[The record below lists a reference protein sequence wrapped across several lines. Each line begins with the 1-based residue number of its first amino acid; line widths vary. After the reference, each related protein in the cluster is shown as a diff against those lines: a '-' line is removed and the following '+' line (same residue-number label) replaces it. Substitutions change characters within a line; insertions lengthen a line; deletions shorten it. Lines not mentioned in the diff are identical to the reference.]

1 MELAIAILNWNGKKL
16 LKRFLPAVIENS
28 PEADVFIIDNAST
41 DGSQKYIKKNHPK
54 VQLIQLDTNFGF
66 AGGYNRGLK
75 KINAELVCLLNNDV
89 LVKEKWLTP
98 ILNHFKTNPK
108 TAVAQPHI
116 MSLNRPEYFEYA
128 GAAGGFIDRLGY
140 PYCNGR
146 IFNYIE
152 KDNGQYDQDK
162 KVFWASGACFFIR
175 KAKFEALG
183 GFDEDFYLHMEEI
196 DLCWR
201 VFNENLEVYSLYK
214 SKVYHLGGGTLALSP
229 RKTYL
234 NFRNSLYLLLK
245 NLPEKRF
252 LRIVERLIWDGFVI
266 FLFIFRLEFKNALAV
281 LNAHFSFYKNF
292 NRLTSKKV
300 NSQSVRSYFSI
311 KFLPVRY
318 LFPKKKKIFRL

>member
-1 MELAIAILNWNGKKL
+1 MELAIAVLNWNGKKL
-16 LKRFLPAVIENS
+16 LKRFLPSVIENS
-28 PEADVFIIDNAST
+28 PEANVFIIDNASD
-41 DGSQKYIKKNHPK
+41 DGSQNYIKKNHPK
-54 VQLIQLDTNFGF
+54 VQLIQLDSNFGF

-98 ILNHFKTNPK
+98 ILDHFKTNPK
-108 TAVAQPHI
+108 TVIAQPHI
-116 MSLNRPEYFEYA
+116 MNLNRPEYFEYA

-146 IFNYIE
+146 VFNHIE

-183 GFDEDFYLHMEEI
+183 GFDEDFYIHMEEI

-214 SKVYHLGGGTLALSP
+214 SKVYHLGAGTLALSP

-252 LRIVERLIWDGFVI
+252 LRITERLIWDGFVI
-266 FLFIFRLEFKNALAV
+266 FLFIFKLEFKNALAV
-281 LNAHFSFYKNF
+281 LIAHFSFYKNF
-292 NRLTSKKV
+292 NRLASKKV
-300 NSQSVRSYFSI
+300 YSQSIRGYFSV

-318 LFPKKKKIFRL
+318 LFPKKKKILRL

>member
-1 MELAIAILNWNGKKL
+1 MKLAIAILNWNGKKL
-16 LKRFLPAVIENS
+16 LKRFLPSVIKNS
-28 PEADVFIIDNAST
+28 PEASVFIIDNASD
-41 DGSQKYIKKNHPK
+41 DGSQNYIIKNHPGL
-54 VQLIQLDTNFGF
+54 QLIQLDANFGF

-89 LVKEKWLTP
+89 LVKEKWLPP
-98 ILNHFKTNPK
+98 ILYHFRTNPK
-108 TAVAQPHI
+108 TAIAQPHI
-116 MSLNRPEYFEYA
+116 MNLNRPEYFEYA

-140 PYCNGR
+140 PYCHGR

-162 KVFWASGACFFIR
+162 KVFWASGACFFMR

-196 DLCWR
+196 DFCWR
-201 VFNENLEVYSLYK
+201 VFNENLDIYSLYG

-229 RKTYL
+229 KKTYL

-252 LRIVERLIWDGFVI
+252 LRITERLIWDVFVI
-266 FLFIFRLEFKNALAV
+266 FLFVFRLEFKNALAV
-281 LNAHFSFYKNF
+281 LNALFSFYKNF
-292 NRLTSKKV
+292 NKLASKKV
-300 NSQSVRSYFSI
+300 NSQVTRSYFNV
-311 KFLPVRY
+311 KFLPIKY
-318 LFPKKKKIFRL
+318 LFPKKKKILHL

>member
-1 MELAIAILNWNGKKL
+1 MEVAIAILNWNGKKL
-16 LKRFLPAVIENS
+16 LKRFLPSVIENS
-28 PEADVFIIDNAST
+28 PEANVFIIDNASD
-41 DGSQKYIKKNHPK
+41 DGSQNYIKKNHPK
-54 VQLIQLDTNFGF
+54 VQLIQLDSNFGF

-98 ILNHFKTNPK
+98 ILDHFKTNPK
-108 TAVAQPHI
+108 TVIAQPHI
-116 MSLNRPEYFEYA
+116 MNLNRPEYFEYA

-146 IFNYIE
+146 VFNHIE

-183 GFDEDFYLHMEEI
+183 GFDEDFYIHMEEI

-214 SKVYHLGGGTLALSP
+214 SKVYHLGAGTLALSP

-252 LRIVERLIWDGFVI
+252 LRITERLIWDGFVI
-266 FLFIFRLEFKNALAV
+266 FLFIFKLEFKNALAV
-281 LNAHFSFYKNF
+281 LIAHFSFYKNF
-292 NRLTSKKV
+292 NRLASKKV
-300 NSQSVRSYFSI
+300 YSQSIRGYFSV

-318 LFPKKKKIFRL
+318 LFPKKKKILRL